1 MYLLIPNA
9 AGKYSPAAVRVKH
22 FNPTEFNIDDV
33 TINTTPVFRN
43 IQKGVDDIANS
54 IGEEDLSNA
63 VKELKRSLYLG
74 DVHIDWVSGK
84 MGNSIRFT
92 KIQRD
97 IEGREI
103 YDEVEGRRV
112 RREDS
117 RTVFLTGEDDAY
129 VEYYLGLE
137 EGATT

>member
-22 FNPTEFNIDDV
+22 FNSTEFNLDDV

-43 IQKGVDDIANS
+43 IQRGVDNMANS
-54 IGEEDLSNA
+54 LGEEDLSNA
-63 VKELKRSLYLG
+63 IKELKRSLYLG

-84 MGNSIRFT
+84 SGNSIRFT

-97 IEGREI
+97 AEGREI
-103 YDEVEGRRV
+103 YDEIEGRRV

-117 RTVFLTGEDDAY
+117 KTVFMTEKWDAN
-129 VEYYLGLE
+129 VEYEIGSS
-137 EGATT
+137 GVVT